1 MSMFKDDSARLIKL
15 AREFLGY
22 RVIILMAVSITLG
35 LILFIVELLMAFSIQ
50 LFFVELGLIDSSK
63 DQHWLSTFL
72 GSGGSSQQV
81 LLLRLVVGTLRGFIT
96 WGQNHASSITTV
108 EFETLSRDRIT
119 TYAFGERSAQIARVT
134 NLFNDKTIGAGNFVS
149 SVMGGISRVIV
160 ALLLIYT
167 LIGLA
172 PGVTTIS
179 LVLLSFLYLPYR
191 FLSRKIRSSSESIH
205 SAIDGA
211 MTRLL
216 MGVKN
221 IFFLHVYGLQDRE
234 RKITRKYLSKYLA
247 NYRSYHFFSGLKT
260 VLPQV
265 AGIWLVCLIT
275 VTANSQG
282 VLKGGQL
289 IEYFYLFIR
298 FVQSVGELTNLGSY
312 ISLTRPRFVSVWDWW
327 RSSRKSVD
335 DRTNL
340 DADAEPY
347 TGAVGWEVSR
357 LTFSYSGSEKP
368 VIQNLNLTIPK
379 GNALVVTGASGSG
392 KSTLLAILLGLIKVP
407 GDQVSLRINGAAVS
421 LRDGRPRLLAGLG
434 YVGPESFIIPGTI
447 RDNLLYGTTP
457 SKSDEELCGALELA
471 ECEFIFK
478 MRDGLDYVLTEQ
490 GEGLSAGQKQR
501 LSLARALLRDPNVL
515 VLDEATANLDAET
528 EESLVDTLSKLK
540 GSVTI
545 IAVTHRKALLKIAD
559 QTLELKP

>member
-1 MSMFKDDSARLIKL
+1 MFKDDDASLVKL
-15 AREFLGY
+15 AREFLGR
-22 RVIILMAVSITLG
+22 RVITLMVLSVFLG
-35 LILFIVELLMAFSIQ
+35 LVLFVVELLMAFSIQ
-50 LFFVELGLIDSSK
+50 YFFIELGLIDSSK
-63 DQHWLSTFL
+63 DQHWLSKFL
-72 GSGGSSQQV
+72 GLGGSFHQV
-81 LLLRLVVGTLRGFIT
+81 LWLLLIIGTLRGLVS
-96 WGQNHASSITTV
+96 WAQNHASSITTV
-108 EFETLSRDRIT
+108 EFETLSRDRVT
-119 TYAFGERSAQIARVT
+119 AWAFGERSAQTARVAT
-134 NLFNDKTIGAGNFVS
+134 LFNDKTIGAGNFVS
-149 SVMGGISRVIV
+149 SVTGGISRIVV

-167 LIGLA
+167 LFRLA
-172 PGVTTIS
+172 PEVTLIS
-179 LVLLSFLYLPYR
+179 LGLLSVLYLPYR
-191 FLSRKIRSSSESIH
+191 FLSRRIRLSSDFIH
-205 SAIDGA
+205 SAMDGA
-211 MTRLL
+211 VSRLL

-221 IFFLHVYGLQDRE
+221 ILFLHVYGLQNRE
-234 RKITRKYLSKYLA
+234 REITRNYLSKYLA
-247 NYRSYHFFSGLKT
+247 NYRNYHFYAGLKT

-282 VLKGGQL
+282 VLKGGEI

-312 ISLTRPRFVSVWDWW
+312 ISLTRPRFVAVWDWW
-327 RSSRKSVD
+327 RTYRKSVD
-335 DRTNL
+335 DRADV

-347 TGAVGWEVSR
+347 TGAIGWDVSG
-357 LTFSYSGSEKP
+357 LSFSYPGSEKP

-379 GNALVVTGASGSG
+379 GNTVVVTGASGSG

-407 GDQVSLRINGAAVS
+407 NDKVGLRIDGAAVS

-447 RDNLLYGTTP
+447 RDNLLYGITS
-457 SKSDEELCGALELA
+457 SKSEASLREALELA
-471 ECEFIFK
+471 ECEFVFM

-515 VLDEATANLDAET
+515 VLDEATANLDVET
-528 EESLVDTLSKLK
+528 EDSLVDTLSKLK